1 MLLKKKENCIQ
12 IKLVFL
18 LFFFFFVFRKKD
30 EPQQVYNYGS
40 SDWNPITVGS
50 ASEMIFKE
58 IEKNP
63 SDNVIWKPYLIYIQ
77 NICLFSILNIILNI
91 IPGIL
96 IDLILLISEKEQ
108 PP

>member
-1 MLLKKKENCIQ
+1 M
-12 IKLVFL
+12 
-18 LFFFFFVFRKKD
+18 FFFSFVFRKKE

-40 SDWNPITVGS
+40 TDWNPITVDS
-50 ASEMIFKE
+50 ASKMIFKE

-77 NICLFSILNIILNI
+77 NIYLFSILNILLNV
-91 IPGIL
+91 IPNIL
-96 IDLILLISEKEQ
+96 IDLILLISKGEQ

>member
-1 MLLKKKENCIQ
+1 MLLKKKR
-12 IKLVFL
+12 KLYTNKISSFIV
-18 LFFFFFVFRKKD
+18 FFFSVFRKKD
-30 EPQQVYNYGS
+30 ESQQVYNYGS

-50 ASEMIFKE
+50 ASEIIFKE

-63 SDNVIWKPYLIYIQ
+63 SNNIIWKPYLIYIQ
-77 NICLFSILNIILNI
+77 NICLFSILNIVLNI

-96 IDLILLISEKEQ
+96 IDLFLLISEKEQ